1 MTSALHL
8 PQYRFSGGV
17 PIDIYIPA
25 NILDDEEGRAKV
37 KGLLKVYLENGG
49 MQVQVN
55 SVSLDLLKKAYEN
68 PEEYPNVIVRKGGF
82 SIYFTDMLKEVQKD
96 MIERFEKEIS

>member
-1 MTSALHL
+1 M
-8 PQYRFSGGV
+8 
-17 PIDIYIPA
+17 
-25 NILDDEEGRAKV
+25 
-37 KGLLKVYLENGG
+37 
-49 MQVQVN
+49 
-55 SVSLDLLKKAYEN
+55 KKAYEN